1 LAARRDE
8 HATSLAG
15 PLRTASEDAIT
26 LLRTRARQSAQVPRA
41 SGDGAGSAVIGQP
54 TAATGRGS
62 GSPVIGQPA
71 DRQVIPR
78 TVSQLT
84 PDSHDLGQTPT
95 VPQVLP
101 GERVR
106 GKDVAAYAMK
116 LIEEADEHPDAEF
129 EISWRIVE
137 P

>member
-1 LAARRDE
+1 
-8 HATSLAG
+8 
-15 PLRTASEDAIT
+15 
-26 LLRTRARQSAQVPRA
+26 
-41 SGDGAGSAVIGQP
+41 
-54 TAATGRGS
+54 
-62 GSPVIGQPA
+62 VIGQPA
-71 DRQVIPR
+71 DRQVITR